1 MDSAAN
7 AAMNAKM
14 AANNAAN
21 RAMHGAMAA
30 NKAANREMFS
40 AMQGAGQSSG
50 GGGLGSIG
58 VPVAGAA
65 LGFMFPGSSL
75 VYYGCMAATA
85 YSFAGWF
92 F

>member
-40 AMQGAGQSSG
+40 AMQGAGESSG